1 MYSLFLASHFLLKMF
16 FFGDKS
22 SFFSSELSD
31 EKISQASSNLRNPN
45 FCLLSFFQTNQRVS
59 SATTYNCYK
68 EYKIY
73 SFFIYFALK
82 KNKKREPRASRF
94 LWLRLHQKTAA
105 PQLYGSS
112 SGFHKPVFMYACNI
126 PK

>member
-1 MYSLFLASHFLLKMF
+1 MYSFLASPFLLKIF

-82 KNKKREPRASRF
+82 KKKTRAESRSIF
-94 LWLRLHQKTAA
+94 VAPAPPKNSGSPALRLQLRL
-105 PQLYGSS
+105 PQ
-112 SGFHKPVFMYACNI
+112 ACI
-126 PK
+126 YVRM